1 MPASARAPTLLAT
14 LATSCGWMLAA
25 SDARAAVTEP
35 NDVSVFQIITAT
47 EYTET
52 TLTAFFSDLG
62 EGVQRGRCQ

>member
-1 MPASARAPTLLAT
+1 
-14 LATSCGWMLAA
+14 MLAA

-35 NDVSVFQIITAT
+35 NDVSVLQIITAT

-62 EGVQRGRCQ
+62 ESVDHVELHEPVAGG